1 MPTKKNNFDFISIIL
16 FVGIFVLTYI
26 YLSEK
31 TSRPN
36 KEIDSNSTAL
46 ILPKE
51 AKEFYDLDEV
61 YVLVSG
67 ANVLNVVFLNETN
80 AKAFIA
86 SRNLEILSTHCV
98 PLEDYIK
105 VLNVQL
111 QKEREKNDED
121 L

>member
-1 MPTKKNNFDFISIIL
+1 MAAKKNNFDFISVIL
-16 FVGIFVLTYI
+16 FVGIFVLSYI

-46 ILPKE
+46 ILPE
-51 AKEFYDLDEV
+51 ELKEFYDLDKV
-61 YVLVSG
+61 YIIVSQG
-67 ANVLNVVFLNETN
+67 NVLDRLFMSEID

-86 SRNLEILSTHCV
+86 ERNLEILSAHCV
-98 PLEDYIK
+98 SLEDYIK

-111 QKEREKNDED
+111 QQAREKLDKD